1 MGIPDNQEG
10 VHDVL
15 HGLMRTFTLLQQ
27 LNLTDEL
34 WEDILPKPE
43 VPELVALACEA
54 YQDGCIAHAMLE
66 LWVDE

>member
-1 MGIPDNQEG
+1 
-10 VHDVL
+10 
-15 HGLMRTFTLLQQ
+15 MRTFTLLQQ